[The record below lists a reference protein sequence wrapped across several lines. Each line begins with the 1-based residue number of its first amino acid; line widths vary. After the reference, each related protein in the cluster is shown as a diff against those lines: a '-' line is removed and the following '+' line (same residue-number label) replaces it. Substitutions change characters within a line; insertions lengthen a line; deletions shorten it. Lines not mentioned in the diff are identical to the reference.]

1 MNSQELL
8 LAQQAKKT
16 SCDGKKDS
24 IEIESGQSP
33 KLDFTEE
40 NKVVSAVGSQAN
52 VAVVSQ
58 VDQGILLEKTIY
70 KLRGLFAEIIK
81 LPIDRID
88 ADEALEVYG
97 IDSIMII
104 EFNKRLVNIF
114 GELSKT
120 LFFEYRTLE
129 TFAGYLIAHYS
140 QDCVKWTGLVDQQ
153 RKRPEV
159 DSAAVHSNEDI
170 PVLTSLKASKKAGQ
184 NFTVRRPDKRTQEP
198 IAIIGMSG
206 RYPQAKNLN
215 EYWNNLKE
223 GKDCITEIPEERWS
237 LEGFFDPD
245 VQEAIAQ
252 GKSYSKWGGF
262 VDGFADFD
270 AFFFSIPPREAI
282 NIDPQERCFI
292 ESCWEVL
299 EDAGYTKELLEK
311 QYNRRVGIFA
321 GINRTGFALYGP
333 DLWKQGE
340 KIFPYTQFGS
350 VANRISYLLNLQG
363 PSMPIDTMCSSS
375 LTAIHE
381 ACEHIHNGECEMAIA
396 GGVTLYLHPSN
407 YTQLCSLQM
416 LSVDGQCKSFGK
428 GGNGYVPG
436 EGVGTVLLK
445 RLSQAIADRDH
456 IYAVIRGTGINHG
469 GKTNGY
475 TVPNPTAQGELIRTV
490 LDKAGVDARAV
501 SYIET
506 HGTGTALGD
515 PIEITGITQA
525 FQKDTQKT
533 QFCAIGS
540 VKSNIGHL
548 EAAAGI
554 AGVTKIV
561 LQMKHQKIVPS
572 LHSKQLNPNI
582 DFTKT
587 PVVVQQELVDWKR
600 PIIEMN
606 GEVKAY
612 PRIAGISSFGAGG
625 ANAHVLIEE
634 YIPDDHEEAQGMINN
649 LDFAIIVLSA
659 KNREQLKKQVQRL
672 LAAIQEQQF
681 SDNSLADMAYTLQI
695 GREAME
701 ERLAVA
707 VGSIKE
713 LEEKLQGFLD
723 ERDGIPDLYQG
734 QVKRNKET
742 LSIFKADKE
751 LQEAMEKWIERGKY
765 SQLMELWVKGLN
777 FDWDK
782 LYGED
787 KPRRISLPTYPFAK
801 ERYWVPEVAKKSS
814 IITKASERVFL
825 HPLLQQNTSDF
836 SGQRYSSIFSGQE
849 FFLADHIVNGQRVLP
864 GVAYLEMARAA
875 IEQAEGLEAGE
886 KRIGLK
892 DIAWA
897 NPIVVNGQSVKVHIG
912 LYPEENGEIAY
923 EIYVGE
929 DNAEPVIYSQGIAV
943 FNPATE
949 VPTLDLKSLQAQ
961 CSQGVLSSSECYETF
976 KAVGIEYGSAYKG
989 VEKVYVGAEQV
1000 LAKLSLP
1007 NVVTNTGD
1015 QYVLHPSL
1023 MDSALQ
1029 ASIGLLGGNNFK
1041 PVMPFHLQNIEIISK
1056 CTTVM
1061 WALIRYSEDKA
1072 KGRSLDIDLSDENGT
1087 VCVRMRG
1094 YSTRGLEGES
1104 SLNNIGTLLFSPCW
1118 QAQEVEREA
1127 TAPDYARKLT
1137 VLCEPDNTLQ
1147 KSVERQLEDVH
1158 CITLQSV
1165 EEDIDKRFQTYAIQ
1179 VVEKIKEILED
1190 KPKGKVL
1197 LQIVVTSQNEQ
1208 QVFSGLSGL
1217 LKTARLENPKIIGQ
1231 LIEVEAGE
1239 SGGKVIEKL
1248 KENSRSPIDSH
1259 ISYQDGARYISRF
1272 SQLEIPQEQVVI
1284 PWKEQ
1289 GIYLITGGA
1298 GGLGLIFAKE
1308 IALHAK
1314 GATLII
1320 TGRSVLSEN
1329 KQTKLREL
1337 QSLGVRIEYRQVDVT
1352 DKEAVSALIYSIQ
1365 DEFKGLNGIIHG
1377 AGLIRDNFIIKKTR
1391 EEMQEVLLPKV
1402 TGLVNL
1408 DQASRE
1414 LPLDFLILFSSAA
1427 GALGNPGQV
1436 DYAAANAFLNA
1447 YAKYRN
1453 SLVALTQ
1460 RYGQTI
1466 AMNWPLWKEGGMRV
1480 DKETEKLLSSEGIMT
1495 LRTSSG
1501 VKALYQGIVSG
1512 KEQVVVMEGD
1522 IRRIQEIFLNTPAKT
1537 ESHLP
1542 KMAVMEVDP
1551 GILREK
1557 TLYQLKMLLSKV
1569 TQIDAGK
1576 LDDDEPLETYGID
1589 SIIITQLNHE
1599 LAGIFGEISK
1609 TLFYEYQ
1616 TLGAL
1621 VEYFIAEH
1629 TQTCRQWTGLVTEVQ
1644 VKPEI
1649 SKKALPD
1656 AGTDNKVLVLTSWK
1670 TGKQKKRN
1678 YACTISNAQTSEPIA
1693 IIGMS
1698 GRYPQAKNLQ
1708 DYWTNLESGRDCIT
1722 EIPKE
1727 RWSLEEFFQ
1736 SDKEEAVA
1744 QGKSYSKWGG
1754 FIDNF
1759 ADFDPLF
1766 FNISLRDAR
1775 NMDPQERLFVESCWE
1790 VFEDA
1795 GYTKEQLVAKYNSRI
1810 GVFAGITKTGFELY
1824 GPDLWKQGE
1833 KIFPHTSFSSVA
1845 NRVSYL
1851 LNLHGPSM
1859 PIDTMCS
1866 SSLTAIHEAC
1876 EHLNRGECTMAIAGG
1891 VNLYLHPSS
1900 YIGLCTQQ
1908 MLSIDGRCKSFGK
1921 GGNGFVPGEGVGVV
1935 LLKRLSQAIVDE
1947 DHIYAVIR
1955 GTSVNHGG
1963 KTNGY
1968 TVPNPTAQ
1976 GEVIRDALDK
1986 AGINA
1991 RAISYIEAHGTGTE
2005 LGDPIEVTGLSQA
2018 FRKDTQD
2025 TQFCAI
2031 GSAKSNIGHLEAAAG
2046 IAGITKIVLQMQHKK
2061 FVPSLHAKELN
2072 PNINFSK
2079 TPFSVQQ
2086 DLAEWKRPVIE
2097 INGVRKE
2104 YPRIAGISAFGAGGS
2119 NAHVIIEEYI
2129 PQDTEKSDFL
2139 VNAQNPAIIV
2149 LSAKD
2154 EDRLKARVKQLL
2166 VAIQEQKLGDSDLA
2180 HIAYTLQV
2188 GREVMKERL
2197 ALLVESMKELEEKL
2211 TGFIAGKNGIEGLYQ
2226 GQVKRDK
2233 ETLNLFAADEDL
2245 QQVIDI
2251 WASKG
2256 KYAKLLDLWVKGL
2269 AFDWNK
2275 IYGDIKPH
2283 RISLPAYPFAGE
2295 KFWIPEFTNEKRSAL
2310 LYQDDRVQ
2318 TSEPL
2323 KGRRIA
2329 SPLKELQFE
2338 YIMSTETFAELRD
2351 NHNVLHVGY
2360 YQEILCDAVKTGFNV
2375 CSYVINNIE
2384 FLTALRFDEGS
2395 SRVVNLILSPE
2406 DENGFMKFQVS
2417 SRETGKNKWT
2427 LHVKGSLKINKDIQ
2441 GDKLSVEQ
2449 YLNITKDGEQYTAD
2463 EFYQKIF
2470 EQGFRLGD
2478 SVKWVDQVWHR
2489 KGEIVARFRPFTEEE
2504 KRHNYSIG
2512 IHPGVLDACAQLFVF
2527 AGQEYLPTGT
2537 VFMVVEMKEF
2547 SLHCASNRD
2556 KAVWCRLVLNEDSL
2570 DGTYIQGDYTLYDED
2585 GLILA
2590 QARGKKVKKLN
2601 IKGLKTIDLNRNQA
2615 EKFKKSLLSDAN
2627 GKKSCMQVEGL
2638 EDSLRQIMAEQ
2649 LGMLPEQLDTGE
2661 PLRDLGMD
2669 SIAAMNFRSMV
2680 EKSLDIKISAEDLL
2694 EGPCIKELA
2703 ATLNSQ
2709 CQELDKEAEEQE
2721 KTGAVKSEELEESL
2735 RQIMAEQLG
2744 MLPEQLD
2751 TGEPLRDLGMDS
2763 IAAMNF
2769 RSMVEKSLG
2778 IKISAEDL
2786 LEGPC
2791 IKELA
2796 AIIQTEL
2803 QNSDLKPK
2811 KLATIQE
2818 QSKSSNIWYAHRIIN
2833 KNAKFRLFC
2842 LPYGGGGASLYRE
2855 WQEKLPDYIEV
2866 CPIQMP
2872 GKENRVKEVPIDNI
2886 DDAVD
2891 TLEKAIKTELD
2902 IPYAFYGH
2910 SLGVL
2915 IGYRLSYRLWQTAKN
2930 KPSHFFVGGFSRPEA
2945 IPNFNL
2951 GRRLA
2956 MLKSRGF
2963 DSIPTIS
2970 QIEALPAEQ
2979 LDYLVHQIGGMENV
2993 VVEEDIARKLIAA
3006 ALSDLRIC
3014 ESFKFKEEPPF
3025 NVPIT
3030 VFHGI
3035 KDERVPIESMEAWKL
3050 NTTSAFKLH
3059 VLPGNHFFL
3068 DKEQY
3073 QDELLAFIKE
3083 DIDLH
3088 IS

>member
-1 MNSQELL
+1 MNSQENLL
-8 LAQQAKKT
+8 TQQAEKT

-24 IEIESGQSP
+24 IQIESVQSP

-40 NKVVSAVGSQAN
+40 NKVDSQAN
-52 VAVVSQ
+52 MTVVSQ
-58 VDQGILLEKTIY
+58 VDQGMLLEKTIY

-104 EFNKRLVNIF
+104 EFNKKLVNIF

-129 TFAGYLIAHYS
+129 TFAGYLIAHYP

-153 RKRPEV
+153 RRRPEM
-159 DSAAVHSNEDI
+159 DSAAVHSNEDH

-184 NFTVRRPDKRTQEP
+184 NFTVKRPDKRTQEP

-215 EYWNNLKE
+215 EYWKNLKE

-237 LEGFFDPD
+237 LEGFFNPD

-311 QYNRRVGIFA
+311 QYNRRVGVFA

-375 LTAIHE
+375 LTALHE

-416 LSVDGQCKSFGK
+416 LSVDGQCKSFGQ

-533 QFCAIGS
+533 QFCSIGS

-600 PIIEMN
+600 PIIEIN

-649 LDFAIIVLSA
+649 LDFVIIVLSA
-659 KNREQLKKQVQRL
+659 KNQEQLKKQVQRL

-681 SDNSLADMAYTLQI
+681 SDDSLADMAYTLQI

-713 LEEKLQGFLD
+713 LEGKLQGFLD
-723 ERDGIPDLYQG
+723 DRDGIPDLYQG

-814 IITKASERVFL
+814 SITKASEGAFL
-825 HPLLQQNTSDF
+825 HPLLQQNTSNF
-836 SGQRYSSIFSGQE
+836 FGQRYSSTFSGQE
-849 FFLADHIVNGQRVLP
+849 FFLADHIVNGQRILP
-864 GVAYLEMARAA
+864 GVAYLEMARTA

-886 KRIGLK
+886 KKIGLK
-892 DIAWA
+892 DIVWA
-897 NPIVVNGQSVKVHIG
+897 NPIAVKDQLVKVHIA
-912 LYPEENGEIAY
+912 LYPEDNGEIAY

-929 DNAEPVIYSQGIAV
+929 DNTEPVIYSQGIAV

-949 VPTLDLKSLQAQ
+949 VSTLDLKSLQAQ
-961 CSQGVLSSSECYETF
+961 CSQGVLSSSECYEAF
-976 KAVGIEYGSAYKG
+976 KAVGIAYGPAYKG
-989 VEKVYVGAEQV
+989 IEKVYIGDGQV

-1029 ASIGLLGGNNFK
+1029 ASIGLLGSDNLK
-1041 PVMPFHLQNIEIISK
+1041 LVLPVTLQNIKIISK
-1056 CTTVM
+1056 CTPVM

-1072 KGRSLDIDLSDENGT
+1072 NSQSLDIDLSDQNGT
-1087 VCVRMRG
+1087 VCIRMRG
-1094 YSTRGLEGES
+1094 YSTRVLEGEN
-1104 SLNNIGTLLFSPCW
+1104 LFLDIGSKLISPNW
-1118 QAQEVEREA
+1118 QPEEISQEVTTPEV
-1127 TAPDYARKLT
+1127 AP
-1137 VLCEPDNTLQ
+1137 
-1147 KSVERQLEDVH
+1147 
-1158 CITLQSV
+1158 
-1165 EEDIDKRFQTYAIQ
+1165 
-1179 VVEKIKEILED
+1179 
-1190 KPKGKVL
+1190 
-1197 LQIVVTSQNEQ
+1197 
-1208 QVFSGLSGL
+1208 
-1217 LKTARLENPKIIGQ
+1217 
-1231 LIEVEAGE
+1231 
-1239 SGGKVIEKL
+1239 
-1248 KENSRSPIDSH
+1248 
-1259 ISYQDGARYISRF
+1259 
-1272 SQLEIPQEQVVI
+1272 
-1284 PWKEQ
+1284 
-1289 GIYLITGGA
+1289 
-1298 GGLGLIFAKE
+1298 
-1308 IALHAK
+1308 
-1314 GATLII
+1314 
-1320 TGRSVLSEN
+1320 
-1329 KQTKLREL
+1329 EL
-1337 QSLGVRIEYRQVDVT
+1337 
-1352 DKEAVSALIYSIQ
+1352 
-1365 DEFKGLNGIIHG
+1365 
-1377 AGLIRDNFIIKKTR
+1377 
-1391 EEMQEVLLPKV
+1391 
-1402 TGLVNL
+1402 
-1408 DQASRE
+1408 
-1414 LPLDFLILFSSAA
+1414 
-1427 GALGNPGQV
+1427 
-1436 DYAAANAFLNA
+1436 
-1447 YAKYRN
+1447 
-1453 SLVALTQ
+1453 
-1460 RYGQTI
+1460 
-1466 AMNWPLWKEGGMRV
+1466 
-1480 DKETEKLLSSEGIMT
+1480 
-1495 LRTSSG
+1495 
-1501 VKALYQGIVSG
+1501 
-1512 KEQVVVMEGD
+1512 
-1522 IRRIQEIFLNTPAKT
+1522 
-1537 ESHLP
+1537 
-1542 KMAVMEVDP
+1542 
-1551 GILREK
+1551 LREK
-1557 TLYQLKMLLSKV
+1557 TLYQLKMLLAKV
-1569 TQIDAGK
+1569 TQMDAGK
-1576 LDDDEPLETYGID
+1576 LDEDEPLEIYGID
-1589 SIIITQLNHE
+1589 SIVITQLNYE
-1599 LAGIFGEISK
+1599 LASIFGDIST
-1609 TLFYEYQ
+1609 TLFFEYQ

-1621 VEYFIAEH
+1621 VEYFIDEYAP
-1629 TQTCRQWTGLVTEVQ
+1629 TCRQWTGLVNKIRTV
-1644 VKPEI
+1644 PEI
-1649 SKKALPD
+1649 SKKPLPAVD
-1656 AGTDNKVLVLTSWK
+1656 LDNKVPGLTSWK
-1670 TGKQKKRN
+1670 TGKRKKRN
-1678 YACTISNAQTSEPIA
+1678 YACTFSNAQTSEPIA

-1698 GRYPQAKNLQ
+1698 GRYPQAKTLQ
-1708 DYWTNLESGRDCIT
+1708 DYWANLESGRDCIT
-1722 EIPKE
+1722 EIPQE
-1727 RWSLEEFFQ
+1727 RWPLEGFFLP
-1736 SDKEEAVA
+1736 DKQEAVA

-1775 NMDPQERLFVESCWE
+1775 NMDPQERLFVEQCWE

-1795 GYTKEQLVAKYNSRI
+1795 GYTKEQLTAKYNGQI
-1810 GVFAGITKTGFELY
+1810 GVFAGITETGFSLY

-1833 KIFPHTSFSSVA
+1833 KIFPYTSFCAVA

-1851 LNLHGPSM
+1851 MNLHGPSM

-1866 SSLTAIHEAC
+1866 ASLTAIHEAC
-1876 EHLNRGECTMAIAGG
+1876 EHLYRGECAMAIAGG
-1891 VNLYLHPSS
+1891 VNLFLHPAI
-1900 YIGLCTQQ
+1900 YIGLCAQQ
-1908 MLSIDGRCKSFGK
+1908 MLSIDGRCKSFGR
-1921 GGNGFVPGEGVGVV
+1921 GGNGYVPGEGVGAI
-1935 LLKRLSQAIVDE
+1935 LLKRLSQAIADE

-1955 GTSVNHGG
+1955 GTSINHGG

-1968 TVPNPTAQ
+1968 TVPNPAAQ
-1976 GEVIRDALDK
+1976 GKSIRDALDK
-1986 AGINA
+1986 AGVDA
-1991 RAISYIEAHGTGTE
+1991 RTVSYIEAHGTGTE
-2005 LGDPIEVTGLSQA
+2005 LGDPIEMTGLSQA

-2046 IAGITKIVLQMQHKK
+2046 IAGVTKIVLQMQHKK
-2061 FVPSLHAKELN
+2061 IVPSLHSKELN
-2072 PNINFSK
+2072 PNINFVK
-2079 TPFSVQQ
+2079 TPFVVQQ
-2086 DLAEWKRPVIE
+2086 DLAEWKRPVVE
-2097 INGVRKE
+2097 IDGVSKE
-2104 YPRIAGISAFGAGGS
+2104 YPRIAGISGFGAGGS
-2119 NAHVIIEEYI
+2119 NAHVVIEEYI
-2129 PQDTEKSDFL
+2129 SQDTEQANIPVS
-2139 VNAQNPAIIV
+2139 AQSPAIIV

-2154 EDRLKARVKQLL
+2154 EDRLKARAQQLIA
-2166 VAIQEQKLGDSDLA
+2166 AIQEQKLGDSDLA

-2188 GREVMKERL
+2188 GREAMKERL

-2211 TGFIAGKNGIEGLYQ
+2211 RGFITGKNGIEGLYQ

-2233 ETLNLFAADEDL
+2233 ETLSLFTADEDM
-2245 QQVIDI
+2245 QKVIDI

-2269 AFDWNK
+2269 VFDWNK
-2275 IYGDIKPH
+2275 IYGDVKPR

-2295 KFWIPEFTNEKRSAL
+2295 KFWIPEITNEKRSAL
-2310 LYQDDRVQ
+2310 LYQGDHVQ

-2329 SPLKELQFE
+2329 SPLKEMQFE
-2338 YIMSTETFAELRD
+2338 YIMSIENFTELRD
-2351 NHNVLHVGY
+2351 SHNILHVGY
-2360 YQEILCDAVKTGFNV
+2360 YQEMLCEVVKSSFNTS
-2375 CSYVINNIE
+2375 SYVIENME
-2384 FLTALRFDEGS
+2384 FLTALRLVEGS
-2395 SRVVNLILSPE
+2395 VRVVSLVLSPE

-2417 SRETGKNKWT
+2417 SRETEKNQWT
-2427 LHVKGSLKINKDIQ
+2427 LHVKGSLKINRDIQ
-2441 GDKLSVEQ
+2441 VDKLPVEQ
-2449 YLNITKDGEQYTAD
+2449 YHDITEHGEQYTAT
-2463 EFYQKIF
+2463 EFYQKMF
-2470 EQGFRLGD
+2470 EQGFNLGD
-2478 SVKWVDQVWHR
+2478 SVKWIDHVWHR
-2489 KGEIVARFRPFTEEE
+2489 EGEFVARFRSLTEVE
-2504 KRHNYSIG
+2504 KKYNYSIG
-2512 IHPGVLDACAQLFVF
+2512 MHPGVLDACAQLFVF
-2527 AGQEYLPTGT
+2527 VGQEYLPMGT
-2537 VFMVVEMKEF
+2537 IFMVVEMKEF
-2547 SLHCASNRD
+2547 KFYCAGNRD
-2556 KAVWCRLVLNEDSL
+2556 KAVWCRFVLDKDGL
-2570 DGTYIQGDYTLYDED
+2570 DGAYIQGEYTLYDED

-2590 QARGKKVKKLN
+2590 QLRGNKVKKLN
-2601 IKGLKTIDLNRNQA
+2601 IKGMENLELKRSQA
-2615 EKFKKSLLSDAN
+2615 EKIKKTGMKAEVL
-2627 GKKSCMQVEGL
+2627 EGYL
-2638 EDSLRQIMAEQ
+2638 QQMMAEQ
-2649 LGMLPEQLDTGE
+2649 LGMQPEKLDTDE
-2661 PLRDLGMD
+2661 PLRNLGMD
-2669 SIAAMNFRSMV
+2669 SIIAMSFR
-2680 EKSLDIKISAEDLL
+2680 
-2694 EGPCIKELA
+2694 
-2703 ATLNSQ
+2703 N
-2709 CQELDKEAEEQE
+2709 
-2721 KTGAVKSEELEESL
+2721 
-2735 RQIMAEQLG
+2735 
-2744 MLPEQLD
+2744 
-2751 TGEPLRDLGMDS
+2751 
-2763 IAAMNF
+2763 
-2769 RSMVEKSLG
+2769 MVEKSLG

-2786 LEGPC
+2786 LQGPSIKELAVTLNAQCQELATEPEKQHKAGAVKGEELEGYLRQMMAEQLGMQPEKLDIDEPLRNLGMDSIVAMSFRNMVEKSLGIKVSAEDLLQGPS

-2796 AIIQTEL
+2796 AIMQSE
-2803 QNSDLKPK
+2803 SHDLEFEPEKAEIVQK
-2811 KLATIQE
+2811 
-2818 QSKSSNIWYAHRIIN
+2818 QSNGSNIWYAHRIIN
-2833 KNAKFRLFC
+2833 KNARVRLFC
-2842 LPYGGGGASLYRE
+2842 VPYGGGGASMYRN

-2866 CPIQMP
+2866 CPMQMP
-2872 GKENRVKEVPIDNI
+2872 GKESRIKEVPIDNI

-2891 TLEKAIKTELD
+2891 ALEKAIKDELD
-2902 IPYAFYGH
+2902 IPYALYGH
-2910 SLGVL
+2910 SMGSLVA
-2915 IGYRLSYRLWQTAKN
+2915 YRLAYRLWQNAKN
-2930 KPSHFFVGGFSRPEA
+2930 KPSHLFVGAYSRPSLT
-2945 IPNFNL
+2945 PNLNF
-2951 GRRLA
+2951 RKKLA
-2956 MLKSRGF
+2956 MFKSKGF
-2963 DSIPTIS
+2963 NGVPTAS
-2970 QIEALPAEQ
+2970 EIEALSAAQ
-2979 LDYLVHQIGGMENV
+2979 LDGLVHEIGGMENV
-2993 VVEEDIARKLIAA
+2993 VVEEDIAKRLVAQ
-3006 ALSDLRIC
+3006 ALADFRIV
-3014 ESFKFKEEPPF
+3014 ESFKFKEEPLF
-3025 NVPIT
+3025 DVPIT
-3030 VFHGI
+3030 AFHGLE
-3035 KDERVPIESMEAWKL
+3035 DERVPEEDMHAWKSG
-3050 NTTSAFKLH
+3050 TTSAFKIHL
-3059 VLPGNHFFL
+3059 LSGNHFFL
-3068 DKEQY
+3068 NKEQN
-3073 QDELLAFIKE
+3073 QDELIAFIKE